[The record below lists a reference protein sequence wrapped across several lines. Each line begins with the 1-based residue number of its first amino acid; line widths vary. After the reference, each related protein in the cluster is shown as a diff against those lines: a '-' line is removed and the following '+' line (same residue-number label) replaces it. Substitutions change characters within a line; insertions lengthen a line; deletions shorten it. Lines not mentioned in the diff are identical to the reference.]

1 MNPLGRRS
9 LLKGAATAA
18 AALAVTEA
26 CSTPSG
32 TPDAGDAADLDALNA
47 LAAAEY
53 KAIDAYRQGA
63 AVLQNDSS
71 ALGQLALA
79 VAVEFQK
86 DHNEHVAL
94 LVQLVAKLGGTPV
107 RSTDNTFT
115 LPEGFVASTMN
126 VLKLAANEE
135 RRAAIAY
142 NQVLKGLT
150 SKRHRF
156 VAAAIQGD
164 ESAHYAVLVA
174 LIEGLAVPTSAL
186 TTAVADQVVPAAW
199 ASATT
204 EFGGSAGFDAQ
215 ADLAT
220 NDQG

>member
-1 MNPLGRRS
+1 MTTLGRRS
-9 LLKGAATAA
+9 LLKTAATATA
-18 AALAVTEA
+18 AVVVAEA
-26 CSTPSG
+26 CGTPSNNTDG
-32 TPDAGDAADLDALNA
+32 GDAADIAALNA

-63 AVLQNDSS
+63 AVLQTDSS

-94 LVQLVAKLGGTPV
+94 LVQMIAKLKGTPV
-107 RSTDNTFT
+107 TSADNTFT
-115 LPEGFVASTMN
+115 LPAGFVASTTN

-142 NQVLKGLT
+142 NQVLKGLST
-150 SKRHRF
+150 ANHRF
-156 VAAAIQGD
+156 IAAAIQGD

-174 LIEGLAVPTSAL
+174 LIEGLAVPTAAL
-186 TTAVADQVVPAAW
+186 TTSLADQVVPRAW
-199 ASATT
+199 ASSTAD
-204 EFGGSAGFDAQ
+204 FGGSAGFEAE
-215 ADLAT
+215 ADIAT
-220 NDQG
+220 NDMG